1 MHSTCCKLV
10 TRRVETLLVADGVT
24 SRPMSGPHLL
34 DSKFE
39 LLPVGKVLRI
49 AIGVL
54 VFREYIGL

>member
-1 MHSTCCKLV
+1 MV

-24 SRPMSGPHLL
+24 SRPMSGPYLC

-54 VFREYIGL
+54 VFTGYIVL